1 MKKIPLNETIADVLS
16 RYPIAFAYLVGSQAS
31 GRTTPLSD
39 VDVAVYFSLPKDRLM
54 GLASG
59 LSAGLQA
66 SLGRP
71 DVDVIELNRAGIPVL
86 SMIMKNA
93 IPLMIKNV
101 ETERNFRNITYQ
113 KIVDFQPTLNLIG
126 RRTLE
131 RIRENQ
137 YRERI

>member
-1 MKKIPLNETIADVLS
+1 VKKIPLNETIANVLI

-39 VDVAVYFSLPKDRLM
+39 VDVAVYFSRPKDKLM

-93 IPLMIKNV
+93 MPLMIKNI

>member
-1 MKKIPLNETIADVLS
+1 M
-16 RYPIAFAYLVGSQAS
+16 AFAYLVGSQA
-31 GRTTPLSD
+31 GGKTTPLSD
-39 VDVAVYFSLPKDRLM
+39 VDVAAYFGRPKDKLT
-54 GLASG
+54 GLASE

-66 SLGRP
+66 ALGRQ

-86 SMIMKNA
+86 SSIMKNA
-93 IPLMIKNV
+93 APLVINNID
-101 ETERNFRNITYQ
+101 EERDFKRSVYR

-137 YRERI
+137 HRERI

>member
-1 MKKIPLNETIADVLS
+1 
-16 RYPIAFAYLVGSQAS
+16 
-31 GRTTPLSD
+31 
-39 VDVAVYFSLPKDRLM
+39 
-54 GLASG
+54 
-59 LSAGLQA
+59 
-66 SLGRP
+66 GRP